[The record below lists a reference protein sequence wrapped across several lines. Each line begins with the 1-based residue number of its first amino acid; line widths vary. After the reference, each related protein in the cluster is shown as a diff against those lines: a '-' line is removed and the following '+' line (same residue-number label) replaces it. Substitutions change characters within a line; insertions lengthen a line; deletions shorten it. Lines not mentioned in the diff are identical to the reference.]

1 MAFDYAIVHLKF
13 TIPLAA
19 LLTLISYPILTRIH
33 LFQIAALVILA
44 FSATLPWDSY
54 LIKTGVWTY
63 PPEVIIGPKWLGI
76 PYEELFFFVIQTYIT
91 SLMYILFNKPVL
103 HAKYL
108 RSQCDPEK
116 WIVATK
122 LAGQVFLAAVT
133 LYGAYCVNV
142 GGEYTYIGLILV
154 WAPPFALITWTMA
167 GRFIISLPLACTA
180 LPILLP
186 TIYLWLVDEL
196 ALGRGTWSI
205 ESGTKLDLCLFGV
218 LEIEE
223 ATFFL
228 VTNTLIVFGLAT
240 FDQYLAVIYAFPHL
254 FPEVPQSPTP
264 LMLLQGRF
272 TGTNEYDM
280 KRIEGIQEA
289 VKRLKAK
296 SRSFYL
302 ASSAFTGRLR
312 IDLVLLYSF
321 CRMADDLI
329 DNATTEQEIKSWV
342 AKLIQYLDFH
352 YVHDKEAQKPVHRQN
367 VDHARLKKFIEQEFP
382 APARSALKLLPT
394 HILPGEPLYLLIDGF
409 RMDSQF
415 NVERDDKFPIKDE
428 DDLVAY
434 ARRVAGTVG
443 ELCVAL
449 IVHHCG
455 AHLTSKQIDDLLD
468 SSREMGIALQYVN
481 IARDIT
487 TDAKI
492 SRVYLP
498 NSWLKEE
505 SLTPEMVIEDT
516 FRPEIIRL
524 REKLLSKAF
533 AMYRHSRP
541 IMQSIPQQARGPM
554 IVAVENYMEIGRV
567 LRERDFL
574 EVKDPRRAT
583 VPARRRLWVAAKALM
598 SS

>member
-1 MAFDYAIVHLKF
+1 MDLHSQLTGRSSRHLKF

-19 LLTLISYPILTRIH
+19 FLTLISYPILTRIH

-44 FSATLPWDSY
+44 FSATLPWDAY

-63 PPEVIIGPKWLGI
+63 PPEVIIGPKWMGI

-91 SLMYILFNKPVL
+91 SLIYLLFNKPVL

-116 WIVATK
+116 WIVSTK
-122 LAGQVFLAAVT
+122 LAGQLLLTGLT
-133 LYGAYCVNV
+133 LYGAYCVHL

-154 WAPPFALITWTMA
+154 WATPFALITWTMA

-205 ESGTKLDLCLFGV
+205 ESGTKLGLCLFGV

-272 TGTNEYDM
+272 TGTNEYDL

-312 IDLVLLYSF
+312 IDLVLLY
-321 CRMADDLI
+321 
-329 DNATTEQEIKSWV
+329 V
-342 AKLIQYLDFH
+342 ACDSPGACHVANMLVGIL
-352 YVHDKEAQKPVHRQN
+352 
-367 VDHARLKKFIEQEFP
+367 
-382 APARSALKLLPT
+382 SA
-394 HILPGEPLYLLIDGF
+394 
-409 RMDSQF
+409 
-415 NVERDDKFPIKDE
+415 
-428 DDLVAY
+428 A
-434 ARRVAGTVG
+434 
-443 ELCVAL
+443 
-449 IVHHCG
+449 
-455 AHLTSKQIDDLLD
+455 
-468 SSREMGIALQYVN
+468 
-481 IARDIT
+481 
-487 TDAKI
+487 
-492 SRVYLP
+492 
-498 NSWLKEE
+498 W
-505 SLTPEMVIEDT
+505 
-516 FRPEIIRL
+516 
-524 REKLLSKAF
+524 
-533 AMYRHSRP
+533 
-541 IMQSIPQQARGPM
+541 PM
-554 IVAVENYMEIGRV
+554 I
-567 LRERDFL
+567 
-574 EVKDPRRAT
+574 
-583 VPARRRLWVAAKALM
+583 
-598 SS
+598 

>member
-1 MAFDYAIVHLKF
+1 MPSCKIFSVLTHAPSQSANRISRHLKF

-19 LLTLISYPILTRIH
+19 FLTLISYPILTRIH
-33 LFQIAALVILA
+33 LFQIAALIILA

-63 PPEVIIGPKWLGI
+63 PPEVIIGPKWIGI

-91 SLMYILFNKPVL
+91 SLIYVLFNKPVL

-108 RSQCDPEK
+108 RNQCGPEK
-116 WIVATK
+116 WIVGTK
-122 LAGQVFLAAVT
+122 LGGQVFLIAVT
-133 LYGAYCVNV
+133 LFGAYCVKV

-205 ESGTKLDLCLFGV
+205 ESGTKLGLCLFGV

-302 ASSAFTGRLR
+302 ASSAFNGRLR
-312 IDLVLLYSF
+312 IDLVLL
-321 CRMADDLI
+321 
-329 DNATTEQEIKSWV
+329 
-342 AKLIQYLDFH
+342 
-352 YVHDKEAQKPVHRQN
+352 
-367 VDHARLKKFIEQEFP
+367 
-382 APARSALKLLPT
+382 
-394 HILPGEPLYLLIDGF
+394 
-409 RMDSQF
+409 
-415 NVERDDKFPIKDE
+415 
-428 DDLVAY
+428 
-434 ARRVAGTVG
+434 
-443 ELCVAL
+443 
-449 IVHHCG
+449 
-455 AHLTSKQIDDLLD
+455 
-468 SSREMGIALQYVN
+468 
-481 IARDIT
+481 
-487 TDAKI
+487 
-492 SRVYLP
+492 
-498 NSWLKEE
+498 
-505 SLTPEMVIEDT
+505 
-516 FRPEIIRL
+516 
-524 REKLLSKAF
+524 
-533 AMYRHSRP
+533 
-541 IMQSIPQQARGPM
+541 
-554 IVAVENYMEIGRV
+554 
-567 LRERDFL
+567 
-574 EVKDPRRAT
+574 
-583 VPARRRLWVAAKALM
+583 
-598 SS
+598 

>member
-1 MAFDYAIVHLKF
+1 MIYRHLKY

-19 LLTLISYPILTRIH
+19 FLTLISYPILTRIH
-33 LFQIAALVILA
+33 LFQIAALIVLA

-54 LIKTGVWTY
+54 LIRTGVWTY

-91 SLMYILFNKPVL
+91 SLIYILFNKPVL

-108 RSQCDPEK
+108 RSQCEPQR
-116 WIVATK
+116 WIVVTK
-122 LAGQVFLAAVT
+122 VAGQVFLAGVT
-133 LYGAYCVNV
+133 LYGAYCVKV
-142 GGEYTYIGLILV
+142 GGEYTYLGLILV

-205 ESGTKLDLCLFGV
+205 ESGTKLGLCLFGV

-254 FPEVPQSPTP
+254 FPKVPESPTP

-289 VKRLKAK
+289 VKQLKAK

-312 IDLVLLYSF
+312 IDLVLLYVS
-321 CRMADDLI
+321 
-329 DNATTEQEIKSWV
+329 S
-342 AKLIQYLDFH
+342 
-352 YVHDKEAQKPVHRQN
+352 
-367 VDHARLKKFIEQEFP
+367 
-382 APARSALKLLPT
+382 
-394 HILPGEPLYLLIDGF
+394 
-409 RMDSQF
+409 DS
-415 NVERDDKFPIKDE
+415 
-428 DDLVAY
+428 L
-434 ARRVAGTVG
+434 
-443 ELCVAL
+443 
-449 IVHHCG
+449 
-455 AHLTSKQIDDLLD
+455 
-468 SSREMGIALQYVN
+468 
-481 IARDIT
+481 
-487 TDAKI
+487 
-492 SRVYLP
+492 
-498 NSWLKEE
+498 
-505 SLTPEMVIEDT
+505 
-516 FRPEIIRL
+516 
-524 REKLLSKAF
+524 
-533 AMYRHSRP
+533 
-541 IMQSIPQQARGPM
+541 
-554 IVAVENYMEIGRV
+554 
-567 LRERDFL
+567 
-574 EVKDPRRAT
+574 
-583 VPARRRLWVAAKALM
+583 
-598 SS
+598 